1 MNVPEPILKRIC
13 DLNKGDVFVYAGI
26 KRRVVKVSDEFIHYK
41 SLDWKSRSSSDK
53 IGAKSLAKV
62 EIVSF
67 SNETIDQVKPKPEH
81 HKANYTNIPTYQYK
95 QDARDES
102 RGL

>member
-1 MNVPEPILKRIC
+1 MTVPEPILKRLC
-13 DLNKGDVFVYAGI
+13 ELNKGDVFLYAGI
-26 KRRVVKVSDEFIHYK
+26 KRRVVKISNEFIYYK

-62 EIVSF
+62 EMVSF
-67 SNETIDQVKPKPEH
+67 SNEIIEPVKPKLEH
-81 HKANYTNIPTYQYK
+81 HKADYTNLPTYQYK